1 MLIVNCVPQK
11 SYSLY
16 FSPPIAYNIVI
27 MEKNLF
33 TFSDGLK
40 LVHCK
45 IDGVY
50 SAYLSVMTGVGS
62 GNETEENNGISH
74 CVEHMLFKGTKRRS
88 AFQISE
94 DIDKIGAQ
102 INAFT
107 SKLATCYYTTGL
119 AEHLEECADVL
130 SDILF
135 DHTLDEGEL
144 DKERKVIDEEISMSE
159 DDGADLCLDN
169 LSGAYFGAHPL
180 GRTILGPR
188 SNVARFTSEDLR
200 EYIAQNYASDSTVVT
215 IVGNVEFERAKAV
228 AEKYF
233 TGRMKRAGR
242 KWQDVPAAP
251 HMGYSYTHKPELEQ
265 SHVGI
270 AFPSLPY
277 KHEKDATLAV
287 VNAIL
292 GGNMSSRLFQE
303 VREKQGLAYSVF
315 SSPSAYINNGY
326 MCIYAG
332 VKPSNVQKAVRTIAD
347 LLLGLK
353 ANPITK
359 GELEKGKQQIKTAY
373 ALSGESTSGSGTLFA
388 RFALYTGGLFNAEEE
403 IKRVDKVTLDEANAL
418 ALQVLNPQKAALSY
432 VGKKCKDDLLK
443 IFKGE

>member
-1 MLIVNCVPQK
+1 MLYNFLPN
-11 SYSLY
+11 
-16 FSPPIAYNIVI
+16 AYNIVI
-27 MEKNLF
+27 MERNLF
-33 TFSDGLK
+33 TFDDGLK

-62 GNETEENNGISH
+62 GNETQENNGISH
-74 CVEHMLFKGTKRRS
+74 CVEHMLFKGTQRRS
-88 AFQISE
+88 AFKISE

-135 DHTLDEGEL
+135 CHTLDEKEL

-159 DDGADLCLDN
+159 DDGADLCLDD
-169 LSGAYFGAHPL
+169 LSGAYFGDHPL

-188 SNVARFTSEDLR
+188 SNVARFTSADLR
-200 EYIAQNYASDSTVVT
+200 EYILQNYASDSTVVT

-228 AEKYF
+228 AAKYF
-233 TGRMKRAGR
+233 YGRMKRAGR
-242 KWQDVPAAP
+242 KWQDAPAKP
-251 HMGYSYTHKPELEQ
+251 HMGYSYKEKPELEQ
-265 SHVGI
+265 SHIGI

-277 KHEKDATLAV
+277 KHEKDAVLAV
-287 VNAIL
+287 VNAVL

-315 SSPSAYINNGY
+315 SSPSTYINNGY

-332 VKPSNVQKAVRTIAD
+332 VKPSNAQKAVKTIAA
-347 LLLGLK
+347 LLKDLK
-353 ANPITK
+353 ACPITK
-359 GELEKGKQQIKTAY
+359 SELDKGKQQIKTAY
-373 ALSGESTSGSGTLFA
+373 ALSGESTAGSGSLYA
-388 RFALYTGGLFNAEEE
+388 RFALYTGRLFDAREE
-403 IKRVDKVTLDEANAL
+403 IDRVEKVSLEEANAL
-418 ALQVLNPQKAALSY
+418 AVSLLDPKKAALSY
-432 VGKKCKDDLLK
+432 VGKKAGKNLLE
-443 IFKGE
+443 IFKNA

>member
-1 MLIVNCVPQK
+1 
-11 SYSLY
+11 
-16 FSPPIAYNIVI
+16 
-27 MEKNLF
+27 MEKTLY
-33 TFSDGLK
+33 TFDDGLK

-74 CVEHMLFKGTKRRS
+74 CVEHMLFKGTARRS

-107 SKLATCYYTTGL
+107 SKTATCYYTTGL

-135 DHTLDEGEL
+135 NHTLDEGEL

-159 DDGADLCLDN
+159 DDGSDLCLDN
-169 LSGAYFGAHPL
+169 LSGAYFGPHPL

-188 SNVARFTSEDLR
+188 SNVARFTSGDLR
-200 EYIAQNYASDSTVVT
+200 EYICRNYAADSTVVT
-215 IVGNVEFERAKAV
+215 VVGNVEFERAKDVAV
-228 AEKYF
+228 KYF
-233 TGRMKRAGR
+233 YGRMDKKGR
-242 KWQDVPAAP
+242 DWKDKPALP
-251 HMGYSYTHKPELEQ
+251 HMGYSYTEKPELEQ

-277 KHEKDATLAV
+277 KHEKDAVLAV
-287 VNAIL
+287 VNAVL

-315 SSPSAYINNGY
+315 SAPSTYINNGY
-326 MCIYAG
+326 LCVYAG
-332 VKPSNVQKAVRTIAD
+332 VKPSNAQKAVKTIAN
-347 LLLGLK
+347 LLKGLK
-353 ANPITK
+353 DNPITQS
-359 GELEKGKQQIKTAY
+359 ELDKGKQQIKTAY
-373 ALSGESTSGSGTLFA
+373 ALSGESTSGSGSLFA
-388 RFALYTGGLFNAEEE
+388 RYALYTGKLFDAQEE
-403 IKRVDKVTLDEANAL
+403 IARVERVGLDEANAL
-418 ALQVLNPQKAALSY
+418 ALEILRPQKAALSY
-432 VGKKCKDDLLK
+432 VGKKCGKNLLE
-443 IFKGE
+443 IFKNQ

>member
-1 MLIVNCVPQK
+1 
-11 SYSLY
+11 
-16 FSPPIAYNIVI
+16 
-27 MEKNLF
+27 MEKTLY
-33 TFSDGLK
+33 TFDDGLK
-40 LVHCK
+40 LVHCR

-74 CVEHMLFKGTKRRS
+74 CVEHMLFKGTARRN

-107 SKLATCYYTTGL
+107 SKTATCYYTTGL

-135 DHTLDEGEL
+135 NHTLDEGEL

-159 DDGADLCLDN
+159 DDGSDLCLDN
-169 LSGAYFGAHPL
+169 LSGAYFGPHPL

-188 SNVARFTSEDLR
+188 SNVARFTSGDLR
-200 EYIAQNYASDSTVVT
+200 EYIGRNYAADSTVVT
-215 IVGNVEFERAKAV
+215 VVGNVEFERAKDV
-228 AEKYF
+228 AAKYF
-233 TGRMKRAGR
+233 YGRMDKKGR
-242 KWQDVPAAP
+242 DWKDKPALP
-251 HMGYSYTHKPELEQ
+251 HMGYSYTEKPELEQ

-277 KHEKDATLAV
+277 KHEKDAVLAV
-287 VNAIL
+287 VNAVL

-315 SSPSAYINNGY
+315 SAPSTYINNGY
-326 MCIYAG
+326 LCVYAG
-332 VKPSNVQKAVRTIAD
+332 VKPSNAQKAVKTIAN
-347 LLLGLK
+347 LLKGLK
-353 ANPITK
+353 DNPITQS
-359 GELEKGKQQIKTAY
+359 ELDKGKQQIKTAY
-373 ALSGESTSGSGTLFA
+373 ALSGESTSGSGSLFA
-388 RFALYTGGLFNAEEE
+388 RYALYTGKLFDAQEE
-403 IKRVDKVTLDEANAL
+403 IARVERVGLDEANAL
-418 ALQVLNPQKAALSY
+418 ALKILSPQKAALSY
-432 VGKKCKDDLLK
+432 VGKKCGKNLLE
-443 IFKGE
+443 IFKNQ